1 MKDGSNILNFRSWP
15 DPAVGRILHVPAV
28 PAVPR
33 LAAAPIG
40 RPAALAD
47 ESAMAR

>member
-1 MKDGSNILNFRSWP
+1 VRSDENWPVNTNFRYWP
-15 DPAVGRILHVPAV
+15 DPAVGRILHV

>member
-1 MKDGSNILNFRSWP
+1 VLHQNWELVSDVCIWP
-15 DPAVGRILHVPAV
+15 DPAVGRILHV